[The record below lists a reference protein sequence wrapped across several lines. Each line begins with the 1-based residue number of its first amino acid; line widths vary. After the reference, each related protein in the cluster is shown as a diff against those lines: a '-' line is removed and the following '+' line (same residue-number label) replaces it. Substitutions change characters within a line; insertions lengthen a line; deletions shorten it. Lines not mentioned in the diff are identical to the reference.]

1 MKVLKRK
8 IIKLTN
14 NLNKN
19 QVQLKK
25 RALYYLGKRDYSRAE
40 LRKKILVYS
49 ETLEITK
56 DNLELVLD
64 ELEKKEWLSDIRFSE
79 QFVLTKKRK
88 FGTRKIAHE
97 LKLRGVEEL
106 IINRVLKDIKDD
118 EFFLAKQIW
127 EKKFNQIPITINEKA
142 KQIRFMQSRG
152 IEVSIIHKI
161 LSGKSPELL

>member
-1 MKVLKRK
+1 M
-8 IIKLTN
+8 
-14 NLNKN
+14 NKN
-19 QVQLKK
+19 EAQLKK